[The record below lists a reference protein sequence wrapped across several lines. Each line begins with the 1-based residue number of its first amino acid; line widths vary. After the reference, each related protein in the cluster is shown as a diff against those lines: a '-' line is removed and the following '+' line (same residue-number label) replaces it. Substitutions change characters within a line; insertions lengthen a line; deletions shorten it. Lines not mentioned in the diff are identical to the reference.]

1 MSKEKPAKTVSD
13 SSGADAE
20 VDLDSLEVENRPR
33 LKPPR
38 TLETTLFDRLERM
51 YGDGIKRV
59 LKVQYRYVNLPY
71 KWRGLMIPECTN
83 LSLHSLLT
91 RCTIHHSSPMLRSLL
106 GRCLNYR
113 TSWNLRPK
121 MRLTL

>member
-1 MSKEKPAKTVSD
+1 MSKEKPAKIVSD

-59 LKVQYRYVNLPY
+59 LKVQYRYV
-71 KWRGLMIPECTN
+71 KKIKTELMIGCTSR
-83 LSLHSLLT
+83 SLHSHPTLYTSLP
-91 RCTIHHSSPMLRSLL
+91 SSPTPRSLL
-106 GRCLNYR
+106 GLYSNYR
-113 TSWNLRPK
+113 ASWNPPLK
-121 MRLTL
+121 MRLML